1 MYRIVLYKNT
11 NIPIGIFYYISI
23 YSNDVTMSNQQS
35 HGLCMQRAVIIDMT
49 VQPNKVRCIKDADVT
64 FLLSNENNNIT
75 QTYKAD
81 DC

>member
-1 MYRIVLYKNT
+1 
-11 NIPIGIFYYISI
+11 
-23 YSNDVTMSNQQS
+23 MSNQQS
-35 HGLCMQRAVIIDMT
+35 HGLCIQRAVIIDMT